1 MIGKGRLLSPIPH
14 LHRSHALGWDS
25 DGNVHASVLGS
36 RVPRWGLLVRATG
49 LPGRVGPARKTPPW
63 TLQRGRGARSNRQAV
78 PGPSTPAE
86 AQPTSLASL
95 WLNDDNHDLLQQ
107 PSLQPA
113 APGRHLGEDAG
124 RAAAHRF
131 RAAPT
136 PLRPGSALCW
146 SRGLGAAGKAPPVQ
160 PGGILHHPR
169 RNVFF
174 VCLSLGEFWEMAP
187 G

>member
-1 MIGKGRLLSPIPH
+1 ML
-14 LHRSHALGWDS
+14 WDGIQMAMS
-25 DGNVHASVLGS
+25 APASWVAESLAG
-36 RVPRWGLLVRATG
+36 GLLVRATG

-63 TLQRGRGARSNRQAV
+63 TLQRGRGARSNRHAV
-78 PGPSTPAE
+78 PAPSTPAE

-146 SRGLGAAGKAPPVQ
+146 SRGLGAAGKAPPVR